1 MNKNS
6 VTVILKIPSLKIKK
20 EIEIQNNMPVNELAK
35 AIVFSFFD
43 NVEEKE
49 ENYYLKCENPI
60 ALLRGNK
67 TIFVYGL
74 HNGSIIECD
83 R

>member
-67 TIFVYGL
+67 TIFEYGL